1 MDALSL
7 WAISNT
13 PASLAIQTV
22 LYFLSWR
29 IQACSTWEDFSASTL
44 NNTPLTILSLTSNC
58 CKSERLTHQK
68 HKEMAPQPAMMTWW
82 TIFSRVSI
90 LLSSFCNIS
99 LLSIDTSMLQEVD
112 ETSSSLSFLSEKE
125 HGWRRSLES
134 MCHLP
139 KRRWRPQVSN
149 ILVLTNS
156 S

>member
-13 PASLAIQTV
+13 PVSLAIQTV

-29 IQACSTWEDFSASTL
+29 IQICSMWEDFSASTL

-90 LLSSFCNIS
+90 LLSSFCNIF
-99 LLSIDTSMLQEVD
+99 LLSIDISIMQEVD
-112 ETSSSLSFLSEKE
+112 ETFFSLSSTMPTSCSMLQYASFLF
-125 HGWRRSLES
+125 LY
-134 MCHLP
+134 
-139 KRRWRPQVSN
+139 PQVYDLKPIHRIQKN
-149 ILVLTNS
+149 F
-156 S
+156 